1 MLNPHDLES
10 CVICHECDLLVD
22 IGELAPGFRAVCPRC
37 GCTVARAHRNAIDRI
52 LVFSVTALLFLLLSN
67 SFEFVELVVQGQE
80 RQITLLQTVRE
91 LFALDEW
98 LLALI
103 MLVVIVGLPA
113 TFTLLLLWLALSIR
127 RGAVTPHSI
136 RLLQVIGYVRFW
148 NMAEIFFLGILVSMV
163 KLATM
168 ASVDVGYSFW
178 AYALFNL
185 FLVAAMSQ
193 VDKVQLALAIRG
205 LARVRPHSELAHG
218 G

>member
-1 MLNPHDLES
+1 MNQHDLET
-10 CVICHECDLLVD
+10 CAICHECDLLVD
-22 IGELAPGFRAVCPRC
+22 IGQLAAGHKAMCPRC
-37 GCTVARAHRNAIDRI
+37 GCTITRAHRNAIDRI
-52 LVFSVTALLFLLLSN
+52 LVFSLTALLFLLLSN

-98 LLALI
+98 LLGLI
-103 MLVVIVGLPA
+103 MLVVIIGLPA
-113 TFTLLLLWLALSIR
+113 LFTLLLFWLALTIR
-127 RGAVTPHSI
+127 RGTVTPASI
-136 RLLQVIGYVRFW
+136 HVLQVVGYIRFW

-168 ASVDVGYSFW
+168 ASVEVGYSFW

-193 VDKVQLALAIRG
+193 VDKVQLALAIRR
-205 LARVRPHSELAHG
+205 LSRKRPGQEIAYG